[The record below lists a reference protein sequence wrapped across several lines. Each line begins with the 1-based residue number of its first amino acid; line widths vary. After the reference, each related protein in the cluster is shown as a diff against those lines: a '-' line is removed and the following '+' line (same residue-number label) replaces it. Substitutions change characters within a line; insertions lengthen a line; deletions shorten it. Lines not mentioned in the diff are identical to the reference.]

1 MLPPVVPPSAS
12 DDDRLAAFYQ
22 LKIHLLS
29 ISPQISWRV
38 RVRGDV
44 NLYMQGPP
52 LWLRAVRA
60 PRLVGQALALPRQ
73 HVRGALESP
82 QL

>member
-38 RVRGDV
+38 RVRGDA
-44 NLYMQGPP
+44 NLYMQGPQ
-52 LWLRAVRA
+52 LWLRAMRA
-60 PRLVGQALALPRQ
+60 PHLVGQVLALPRQ